1 MQFSR
6 HGNLSLE
13 MTNGRPLCP
22 KCKAP
27 MWIIRIHPER
37 AANKGRTFQCPR
49 CEYMDVQFFTRV
61 GKDNDS

>member
-6 HGNLSLE
+6 HDNLSLE

-27 MWIIRIHPER
+27 MWSIRIRPER
-37 AANKGRTFQCPR
+37 AADEGRTFQCPR
-49 CEYMDVQFFTRV
+49 CEYSYMDVRFFTRV
-61 GKDNDS
+61 GKHN